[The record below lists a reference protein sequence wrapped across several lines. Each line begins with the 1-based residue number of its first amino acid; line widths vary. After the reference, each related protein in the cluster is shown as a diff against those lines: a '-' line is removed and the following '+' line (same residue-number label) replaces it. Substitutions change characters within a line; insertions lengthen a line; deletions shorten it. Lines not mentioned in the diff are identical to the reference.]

1 MRWLIVDPAEAH
13 QEEKG
18 GQLGVAPHLGT
29 PEDGVSS
36 IWHNLPSQA
45 IVGQLP
51 SIRKEKTWFTGVWR
65 ARDKSADDD
74 VQTCE

>member
-1 MRWLIVDPAEAH
+1 MLQLRVDPAEVH
-13 QEEKG
+13 QVEKG

-36 IWHNLPSQA
+36 IWPNLPLLA

-65 ARDKSADDD
+65 ARNKSADDD